1 LLVLVGYVIVLRKL
15 NNWGNQMPKSYKNI
29 VLIGMPGSGK
39 STIGV
44 LLAKAIGMAFIDTDL
59 LIQQQEN
66 RLLQDII
73 SEQGIA
79 GFLAIEEAV
88 LLKLEV
94 VNTVV
99 ATGGSVIYS
108 NKAMEHLKR
117 NNLVVYLHVDYPELE
132 QRITDM
138 DTRGIVM
145 TKGQKLV
152 DVYNERIEYYQKYAD
167 LMLDSTGIS
176 IEETLRRLVSLLK
189 NKN

>member
-1 LLVLVGYVIVLRKL
+1 
-15 NNWGNQMPKSYKNI
+15 MPKSYKNI

>member
-1 LLVLVGYVIVLRKL
+1 MLVLVGYVIVLRKL